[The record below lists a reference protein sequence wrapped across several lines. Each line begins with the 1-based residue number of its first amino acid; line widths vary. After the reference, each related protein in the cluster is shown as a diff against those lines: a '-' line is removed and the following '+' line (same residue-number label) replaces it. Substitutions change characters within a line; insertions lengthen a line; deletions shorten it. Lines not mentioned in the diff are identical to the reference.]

1 MKIVPVIDLLKG
13 QVVRGVAG
21 RRQDYRPIV
30 SRLTSSCAP
39 VAVARAFREHLGL
52 TEIYLADLDALAG
65 SRPAFEIYH
74 ALRKEGFGLHVDAGI
89 RRLED
94 AFPLAEAGLETLVV
108 GLETISGPDA
118 LEELCGKFPSRI
130 LFSLDLKD
138 GQPFATSRSWTSWTP
153 ARIAAEAVTRGV
165 RRLLV
170 LDLGRVG
177 TGQGFGTED
186 LCRELLAVHAG
197 LELWAGGGVR
207 DSSDLSRLED
217 CGVHAVLV
225 ASALHD
231 GTIVV

>member
-30 SRLTSSCAP
+30 SRLTASCAP
-39 VAVARAFREHLGL
+39 VTVAQAFREHLGL

-65 SRPAFEIYH
+65 SRPAFEIYR
-74 ALRKEGFGLHVDAGI
+74 ALHEEGFCLHVDAGV

-94 AFPLAEAGLETLVV
+94 AFPLAEAGLDTIVV
-108 GLETISGPDA
+108 GLETIAGPDA
-118 LEELCGKFPSRI
+118 LEELCRKFPSRI

-138 GQPFATSRSWTSWTP
+138 GQPFAASRGWSSCTP
-153 ARIAAEAVTRGV
+153 ANIATEAVARGV

-170 LDLGRVG
+170 LDLARVG
-177 TGQGFGTED
+177 TGQGIGTED

-207 DSSDLSRLED
+207 NSSDLQRLEG
-217 CGVHAVLV
+217 CGVHAVLL